1 MVRKCIILIAG
12 LLLTISAL
20 AQSERLYLDV
30 DFNFDFDNT
39 EYSGSGIAPSET
51 LFGISLAPAL
61 RYEWNEKHSLGVG
74 VNAQKM
80 FGSVR
85 FLDDINFVAYYQ
97 FKSEK
102 YGALA
107 GLFRRDKMLGRYSEA
122 FFSNAWL
129 ADNRV
134 VQGLALQYHDKVGF
148 AELAVDW
155 NGMYSAQRREQFRI
169 LFSGEGRFAKVMYA
183 GASAEMQHYAN
194 RADFRYNV
202 VDNIVVNP
210 YVGVDFKA
218 FFDFDI
224 RLGYLLT
231 LQRDRLV
238 TSNLQ
243 LPMGAEL
250 FFRMSRWGVFISN
263 NLYVG
268 NDLLPLYDSVG
279 KEGTPYGAD
288 LYACDP
294 FYRAESGIYNRTGI
308 GYERKFCKERI
319 SVKAEFVLKTDGKK
333 LYNQQIIAL
342 GVNLAPKLYDKTMKR
357 IK

>member
-122 FFSNAWL
+122 FGVIL
-129 ADNRV
+129 PYEPMGCIHLEQLV
-134 VQGLALQYHDKVGF
+134 CG
-148 AELAVDW
+148 
-155 NGMYSAQRREQFRI
+155 QRPT
-169 LFSGEGRFAKVMYA
+169 
-183 GASAEMQHYAN
+183 ASL
-194 RADFRYNV
+194 
-202 VDNIVVNP
+202 
-210 YVGVDFKA
+210 
-218 FFDFDI
+218 
-224 RLGYLLT
+224 RLGR
-231 LQRDRLV
+231 Q
-238 TSNLQ
+238 
-243 LPMGAEL
+243 G
-250 FFRMSRWGVFISN
+250 
-263 NLYVG
+263 G
-268 NDLLPLYDSVG
+268 NSLW
-279 KEGTPYGAD
+279 
-288 LYACDP
+288 C
-294 FYRAESGIYNRTGI
+294 
-308 GYERKFCKERI
+308 
-319 SVKAEFVLKTDGKK
+319 
-333 LYNQQIIAL
+333 
-342 GVNLAPKLYDKTMKR
+342 
-357 IK
+357 